1 MNKKLKKYQIEKN
14 NMKIK
19 QHKIVNNFFFKNQLL
34 RDFNILNCFILNNKY
49 NLVNKAV
56 YNMEC

>member
-34 RDFNILNCFILNNKY
+34 RDLNILNCFILDNKY